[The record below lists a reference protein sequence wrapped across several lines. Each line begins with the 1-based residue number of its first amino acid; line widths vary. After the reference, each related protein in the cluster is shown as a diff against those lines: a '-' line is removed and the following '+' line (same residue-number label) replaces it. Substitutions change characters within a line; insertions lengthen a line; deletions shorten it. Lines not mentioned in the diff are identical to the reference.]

1 MFRRET
7 LLSRCI
13 VLEILAANLL
23 ISLGYGRLFHFLFFR
38 LYCPQ
43 VNKIRKI
50 DSAVTID
57 SLVSGFSECEPVSAP
72 ESPLWRCCFL
82 TLTAGPWTWLCV
94 SHGWFRHSSANCW
107 TYTFSGEFI
116 ISLCS
121 SLFFAL
127 KSKTNYL
134 DVTQWSFTC
143 QHEILLLQ
151 MKKNHIMR
159 VWNTFLR
166 SATWIFEC
174 FCERCHI
181 YQ

>member
-1 MFRRET
+1 MSPILFHYLYLLAKSSINSNILNREILMFRRET

-107 TYTFSGEFI
+107 T
-116 ISLCS
+116 
-121 SLFFAL
+121 
-127 KSKTNYL
+127 
-134 DVTQWSFTC
+134 
-143 QHEILLLQ
+143 
-151 MKKNHIMR
+151 
-159 VWNTFLR
+159 
-166 SATWIFEC
+166 SA
-174 FCERCHI
+174 
-181 YQ
+181 

>member
-1 MFRRET
+1 MSPILFHYLYLLAKSSINSNILNREILMFRRET

-57 SLVSGFSECEPVSAP
+57 SLVSSFSECEPVSAP

-107 TYTFSGEFI
+107 T
-116 ISLCS
+116 
-121 SLFFAL
+121 
-127 KSKTNYL
+127 
-134 DVTQWSFTC
+134 
-143 QHEILLLQ
+143 
-151 MKKNHIMR
+151 
-159 VWNTFLR
+159 
-166 SATWIFEC
+166 SA
-174 FCERCHI
+174 
-181 YQ
+181 